1 LLAIYGVSF
10 IGLAIQA
17 DRHVIDIRSVSGL
30 SEVTIACIFDNEI
43 PVLLSNHCCIIRA
56 MPTNERI
63 DHLER
68 LLEVVRG
75 LTTAPDLE
83 TFLQSVINE
92 ATELTNSELASIL
105 EYDETAEELRFLA
118 MHWFERDLLRPV
130 GVPLEGSAA
139 GWVFRKGQPLII
151 QNVKVDKRHFNVVD
165 RMTNHET
172 QSLVAVPLMVRGEVI
187 GVLEALNKKDDAHYT
202 EEDLT
207 ILETLGAL
215 AAQAMQNVNLQQKVR
230 VTSIELAELERLKTD
245 FIAIT
250 SHELRTPLGL
260 ILGHATF
267 LRELAG
273 DQYNEQLDTIIR
285 NATKLK
291 DIVENLSDVDN
302 VRNGAARVRS
312 QKVSLAKITEDVI
325 LTFQDEAKSRNITLI
340 SEMGDSPFY
349 VDADGVKLSIVLSNL
364 VKNAIQFTESG
375 GHVTVKIEED
385 PDHIKVAVIDDGIG
399 ISIRDLPRVFEKF
412 FQVETHLT
420 RRYGGMG
427 LGLSVAKAMVELHG
441 GRIWVESE
449 EGKGSTF
456 TFLLP
461 MGQAPGAAY
470 QTGPGPF
477 TE

>member
-1 LLAIYGVSF
+1 MHRMA
-10 IGLAIQA
+10 
-17 DRHVIDIRSVSGL
+17 
-30 SEVTIACIFDNEI
+30 
-43 PVLLSNHCCIIRA
+43 
-56 MPTNERI
+56 TNERI

-83 TFLQSVINE
+83 TFLQTIISE

-118 MHWFERDLLRPV
+118 MQWFERDLLRPM

-139 GWVFRKGQPLII
+139 GWVYRRGQPLII
-151 QNVKVDKRHFNVVD
+151 QDVRKDQRHFNLVD
-165 RMTNHET
+165 RMTNHQT
-172 QSLVAVPLMVRGEVI
+172 QSLVAVPLMVRGEVV

-215 AAQAMQNVNLQQKVR
+215 AAQAMQNVDLMRKVR
-230 VTSIELAELERLKTD
+230 ASRVQLAELERLKTD

-273 DQYNEQLDTIIR
+273 GQYEEQLDAIIR

-291 DIVENLSDVDN
+291 DIVENLSDVEN
-302 VRNGAARVRS
+302 FQNGSARIKGGRVS
-312 QKVSLAKITEDVI
+312 MTKIAEDVVSLFK
-325 LTFQDEAKSRNITLI
+325 DEAEQKNITLKLEPA
-340 SEMGDSPFY
+340 SQPY
-349 VDADGVKLSIVLSNL
+349 YLHADQVKITIALSNL
-364 VKNAIQFTESG
+364 VKNAIQYTEAG
-375 GHVTVKIEED
+375 GTVNVRVEED
-385 PDHIKVAVIDDGIG
+385 SGYIKVTIMDNGIG
-399 ISIRDLPRVFEKF
+399 IPPRELPRIFERF
-412 FQVETHLT
+412 YQVETHLT

-427 LGLSVAKAMVELHG
+427 LGLSVAKAMIELHG
-441 GRIWVESE
+441 GRIWAES
-449 EGKGSTF
+449 EGKGSRF

-461 MGQAPGAAY
+461 MNLGAES
-470 QTGPGPF
+470 TPSVSPF
-477 TE
+477 IS

>member
-1 LLAIYGVSF
+1 MA
-10 IGLAIQA
+10 
-17 DRHVIDIRSVSGL
+17 
-30 SEVTIACIFDNEI
+30 
-43 PVLLSNHCCIIRA
+43 
-56 MPTNERI
+56 TNERI

-75 LTTAPDLE
+75 LTTAPDLQ
-83 TFLQSVINE
+83 TFLQTIISE
-92 ATELTNSELASIL
+92 ATEMTNSELASVL
-105 EYDETAEELRFLA
+105 EYDEESGELRFLA
-118 MHWFERDLLRPV
+118 MQWFERDLLRPM

-151 QNVKVDKRHFNVVD
+151 QDVRADQRHFKVVD
-165 RMTNHET
+165 RMTNHLT
-172 QSLVAVPLMVRGEVI
+172 QSLVAVPLMVRGQVV

-215 AAQAMQNVNLQQKVR
+215 AAQAMENVDLARKVR
-230 VTSIELAELERLKTD
+230 VSKIELAELERLKSD

-273 DQYNEQLDTIIR
+273 DEFNDQLDTIIR

-291 DIVENLSDVDN
+291 EIVESLSDVDN
-302 VRNGAARVRS
+302 FQNGSARVRGN
-312 QKVSLAKITEDVI
+312 KVSMSKIVDDVI
-325 LTFQDEAKSRNITLI
+325 ASFRSEAEHRNITLRT
-340 SEMGDSPFY
+340 ECGDSPY
-349 VDADGVKLSIVLSNL
+349 YIHADQGKITIALSNL
-364 VKNAIQFTESG
+364 IKNAIQFTEAG
-375 GHVTVKIEED
+375 GQVTVKVEQD
-385 PDHIKVAVIDDGIG
+385 SGYVKVTVIDNGIG
-399 ISIRDLPRVFEKF
+399 IPARDLPHIFERF
-412 FQVETHLT
+412 YQVETHLT

-441 GRIWVESE
+441 GRIWGESA
-449 EGKGSTF
+449 GKGSTF

-461 MGQAPGAAY
+461 
-470 QTGPGPF
+470 TNENENSETHTSPF
-477 TE
+477 I

>member
-1 LLAIYGVSF
+1 MA
-10 IGLAIQA
+10 
-17 DRHVIDIRSVSGL
+17 
-30 SEVTIACIFDNEI
+30 
-43 PVLLSNHCCIIRA
+43 
-56 MPTNERI
+56 TNERI

-83 TFLQSVINE
+83 TFLQTIISE

-118 MHWFERDLLRPV
+118 TQWFERDLLRPV

-139 GWVFRKGQPLII
+139 GWVYRKGQPLII
-151 QNVKVDKRHFNVVD
+151 QDVNVDKRHFNVVD
-165 RMTNHET
+165 RISNHDT
-172 QSLVAVPLMVRGEVI
+172 QSLVAVPLMVRGEVV

-215 AAQAMQNVNLQQKVR
+215 AAQSMQNVDLMRKVR
-230 VTSIELAELERLKTD
+230 ASKIEVAELERLKSD

-267 LRELAG
+267 LHDQAG
-273 DQYNEQLDTIIR
+273 GQSGEQLDTIIR

-291 DIVENLSDVDN
+291 EIVENLSDVDN
-302 VRNGAARVRS
+302 YQSGSARVKGDRIS
-312 QKVSLAKITEDVI
+312 MARIVEDVVA
-325 LTFQDEAKSRNITLI
+325 LFLAEAEQKNITLKV
-340 SEMGDSPFY
+340 EMDEQPFSLH
-349 VDADGVKLSIVLSNL
+349 ADQVKLTIAISNI
-364 VKNAIQFTESG
+364 VKNAIQYTEAGGKVTVSVSEESG
-375 GHVTVKIEED
+375 Y
-385 PDHIKVAVIDDGIG
+385 IKVSVTDTGIG
-399 ISIRDLPRVFEKF
+399 IPARELPRIFERF
-412 FQVETHLT
+412 YQVETHLT

-441 GRIWVESE
+441 GRIWAESP
-449 EGKGSTF
+449 GKGSTF
-456 TFLLP
+456 TLLLP
-461 MGQAPGAAY
+461 VNL
-470 QTGPGPF
+470 GPDLTEAVNPF
-477 TE
+477 TL